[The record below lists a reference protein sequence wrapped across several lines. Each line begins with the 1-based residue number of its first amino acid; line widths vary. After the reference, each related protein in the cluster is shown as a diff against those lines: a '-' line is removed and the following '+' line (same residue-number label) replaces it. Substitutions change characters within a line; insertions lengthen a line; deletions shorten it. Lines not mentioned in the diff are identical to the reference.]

1 MEIILLSKKK
11 AEHLDIFSER
21 THVSTLSTV
30 WHLTYI
36 LILTLYSN
44 MHHANSKMHIL
55 YLYKSSQVTAVDQY
69 VNNKNIGSTFLSAGK
84 IVWRI
89 ASKKNTLK
97 VKYYK
102 FSVEKII

>member
-1 MEIILLSKKK
+1 MRMFL
-11 AEHLDIFSER
+11 SER

-30 WHLTYI
+30 WHLTY
-36 LILTLYSN
+36 ILTLYSN

-69 VNNKNIGSTFLSAGK
+69 VNNKNIGSKFLSAGK

-89 ASKKNTLK
+89 ASEKKTLK

-102 FSVEKII
+102 FSVEKIL